1 MITYKSNYTERFQ
14 TMQHY
19 RVVLLEDDLFSDDII
34 VKSFLKSEIDIH
46 YSRVSN
52 FNELQDLLFSNKVD
66 AVLSSFN
73 FPNIDKN
80 HALNIV
86 KQYSKS
92 VLFIILSDTG
102 AEDLTIQ
109 LMKSGAQDYALK
121 NHLERLVPSI
131 DFHLKKLAERF
142 EIDENSYRILAENAI
157 DMITR
162 HDENGIYNYVS
173 NSSYNLLGYNPID
186 LLGKSAYDFLHPEDA
201 EQIKQGLMEFISN
214 GLGIY
219 TASYRYRKKD
229 GSYIWIESTNKLAFI
244 DHTNQFLGII
254 SISRDISE
262 RKAFQSRLEEKIK
275 ELDTFIYRSSHD
287 LKGPLASLQGLLNVA
302 KTEIIDEKAI
312 KYFKLIEK
320 SVLNLDTILMDLLN
334 ITKITQGTLENVDV
348 NVKEVITNIISSFEN
363 LPEYSAINWDL
374 HFDELEVIKID
385 KSLLNNIFQN
395 LIINAIKYQDKK
407 KESEYI
413 KITTKVKSNQMIIT
427 VEDNGEGIS
436 DRLQAHVFDMFFRGN
451 TKSSGSGLGLYIV
464 KNAVEKTGGRIELK
478 SNEGIGTIFTIY
490 LPINNTVQNAMPFMI
505 KKSLS

>member
-1 MITYKSNYTERFQ
+1 
-14 TMQHY
+14 MQQY
-19 RVVLLEDDLFSDDII
+19 QVLLLEDDLLIYEN
-34 VKSFLKSEIDIH
+34 VLKSIIKSDLDIQI
-46 YSRVSN
+46 SRVST
-52 FNELQDLLFSNKVD
+52 FNELQDLLFSQKIDV
-66 AVLSSFN
+66 VLSSFK
-73 FPNIDKN
+73 FPNLLEND
-80 HALNIV
+80 AVNIV
-86 KQYSKS
+86 KQYSNT

-102 AEDLTIQ
+102 YEDLTIS
-109 LMKSGAQDYALK
+109 LMKAGAQDYVLK
-121 NHLERLVPSI
+121 NYLNRLSPSI
-131 DFHLKKLAERF
+131 DFHLKKLSEKF
-142 EIDENSYRILAENAI
+142 EVDDNSYRILAENAI

-173 NSSYNLLGYNPID
+173 SSSYNLLGYNPDD

-201 EQIKQGLMEFISN
+201 EQIKEGLKEFISN

-302 KTEIIDEKAI
+302 KTEIHDDKAI

-334 ITKITQGTLENVDV
+334 ITKITQGTLNNVDV
-348 NVKEVITNIISSFEN
+348 NVREVITNIISSFEN
-363 LPEYSAINWDL
+363 LPEYASINWDL
-374 HFDELEVIKID
+374 HFDDLEVIKID

-395 LIINAIKYQDKK
+395 LIINAIKYQDRK
-407 KESEYI
+407 KETEYV
-413 KITTKVKSNQMIIT
+413 KITTKVKNNQMVIT

-436 DRLQAHVFDMFFRGN
+436 EGLQANVFDMFFRGN
-451 TKSSGSGLGLYIV
+451 TKSSGTGLGLYIV

-490 LPINNTVQNAMPFMI
+490 LPLNNTVQNTVPFMI